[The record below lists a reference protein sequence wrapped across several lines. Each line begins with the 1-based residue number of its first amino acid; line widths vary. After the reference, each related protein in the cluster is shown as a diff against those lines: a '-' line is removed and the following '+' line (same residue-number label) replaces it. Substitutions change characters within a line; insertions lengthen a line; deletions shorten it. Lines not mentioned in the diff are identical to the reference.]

1 MAHGGDVQQPDSNGD
16 LPLHLAVKAGERT
29 VRLFVHHML
38 LHAETTRSQRAGSES
53 GEGILVGRQ
62 HTQDDSQGDTEW
74 AKIVEGK
81 RTGYGGLLSIRNKEG
96 MTPLDFVPSD
106 LTGTDPLRLAFFGGV
121 RSLKEYCGLFLLDHQ
136 PFLSR
141 HKTKKAMEKKLGHD
155 LVMYLDSLAR
165 RYHSHRF
172 NDGLFASSNTTSTRT
187 TLNSDGK
194 QGKGG
199 KKEKRKKEKG
209 GKREKGKS
217 KKGLQIPRAWSAE
230 ATKRKLTRNR
240 SSVSKS
246 SSSEDGEDRA
256 CSDDEA
262 RGEKLKRGK
271 RKLMSKL
278 KKSTG
283 ISRSA
288 GSLFGRK
295 NSSFT

>member
-29 VRLFVHHML
+29 VRLFLHHML
-38 LHAETTRSQRAGSES
+38 LHAETTRAQRAGSES
-53 GEGILVGRQ
+53 GEGILVGR
-62 HTQDDSQGDTEW
+62 HDLQDESKGDPEW
-74 AKIVEGK
+74 AKIVEG
-81 RTGYGGLLSIRNKEG
+81 RRRGYSGLLSIKNKEG

-136 PFLSR
+136 TFLSR
-141 HKTKKAMEKKLGHD
+141 HQTKKVMEKKLGHD
-155 LVMYLDSLAR
+155 LVVYLDTLAR
-165 RYHSHRF
+165 RYCSHRF
-172 NDGLFASSNTTSTRT
+172 NDGLFGSSNGTTTT

-194 QGKGG
+194 KRKGKEG
-199 KKEKRKKEKG
+199 KKEKRKKGKRKEG

-217 KKGLQIPRAWSAE
+217 KKGLPIPRAWSAE
-230 ATKRKLTRNR
+230 RKK
-240 SSVSKS
+240 SVAKS
-246 SSSEDGEDRA
+246 SSTCDDGEDRA
-256 CSDDEA
+256 CSDDEG

-278 KKSTG
+278 KKSTA

>member
-29 VRLFVHHML
+29 VRLFLHHML
-38 LHAETTRSQRAGSES
+38 LHAETTRSERAGSES
-53 GEGILVGRQ
+53 GDGTLVGR
-62 HTQDDSQGDTEW
+62 HLHDDSQDDSEW
-74 AKIVEGK
+74 AKIVEG
-81 RTGYGGLLSIRNKEG
+81 RRRGYSGLLSIKNKEG

-141 HKTKKAMEKKLGHD
+141 HQTQKAMEKKLGHD
-155 LVMYLDSLAR
+155 LVVYLDTLAR
-165 RYHSHRF
+165 RYCSHRF
-172 NDGLFASSNTTSTRT
+172 NDGLFGSSNTTTT

-194 QGKGG
+194 KRKGKEG
-199 KKEKRKKEKG
+199 KKEKRKKGKREGK
-209 GKREKGKS
+209 KREKGKS
-217 KKGLQIPRAWSAE
+217 KKGLPIPRGWSAE
-230 ATKRKLTRNR
+230 RKR
-240 SSVSKS
+240 SVAKS
-246 SSSEDGEDRA
+246 SSSDDGEDRA

-295 NSSFT
+295 NSFI

>member
-29 VRLFVHHML
+29 VRLFLHHML
-38 LHAETTRSQRAGSES
+38 LHAETTRSERAGSES
-53 GEGILVGRQ
+53 GDGTLVGR
-62 HTQDDSQGDTEW
+62 HLHDDSQDDSEW
-74 AKIVEGK
+74 AKIVEG
-81 RTGYGGLLSIRNKEG
+81 RRRGYSGLLSIKNKEG

-136 PFLSR
+136 TFLSR
-141 HKTKKAMEKKLGHD
+141 HQTKKVMEKKLGHD
-155 LVMYLDSLAR
+155 LVVYLDTLAR
-165 RYHSHRF
+165 RYCSHRF
-172 NDGLFASSNTTSTRT
+172 NDGLFGSSNGTTTT

-194 QGKGG
+194 KRKGKEG
-199 KKEKRKKEKG
+199 KKEKRKK
-209 GKREKGKS
+209 GKRKE
-217 KKGLQIPRAWSAE
+217 
-230 ATKRKLTRNR
+230 
-240 SSVSKS
+240 
-246 SSSEDGEDRA
+246 GEDRA
-256 CSDDEA
+256 CSDDEG

-278 KKSTG
+278 KKSTA